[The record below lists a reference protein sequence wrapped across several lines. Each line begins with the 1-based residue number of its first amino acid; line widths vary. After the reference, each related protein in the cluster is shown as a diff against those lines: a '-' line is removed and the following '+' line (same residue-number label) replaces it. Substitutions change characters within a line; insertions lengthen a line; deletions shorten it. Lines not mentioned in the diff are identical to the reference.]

1 MKQFNL
7 FSAVMLLS
15 FFSYG
20 QIVTLYDTLYNGDGV
35 TFIVYKSEGLMKD
48 GKKTGVWKTWD
59 AKGQLSEVG
68 EYVPYTDGMITF
80 MDDTGFNFDTSREKI
95 LFKIFVVEK
104 RNMENLL

>member
-1 MKQFNL
+1 MKKINFLITALL
-7 FSAVMLLS
+7 FS

-35 TFIVYKSEGLMKD
+35 TFRVEKSEGLMKD
-48 GKKTGVWKTWD
+48 GKKTGIWKTWD

-80 MDDTGFNFDTSREKI
+80 INESGFYFDTIAQKKI
-95 LFKIFVVEK
+95 YSKYLSLKK
-104 RNMENLL
+104 